1 MKAAEGGRCCWF
13 FLDLQ
18 CSLYV
23 SLALVVAPS
32 IVCWCNRS
40 FVRSFVRSFF
50 LSRSLASSS
59 FATKQ
64 APAHS
69 DLTTTSVNPPQ
80 KKKKK

>member
-13 FLDLQ
+13 FFG
-18 CSLYV
+18 SAVLYV

-32 IVCWCNRS
+32 IVCWCN
-40 FVRSFVRSFF
+40 RSFVRSFF